1 MADQKDSPP
10 RDELQ
15 ELLES
20 VRRRLRKLTIA
31 VLLLILAVMLCAAAI
46 FGNLLNYFG
55 NDSMLS
61 GGIFIFAAALGFAL
75 GWFAGRKA

>member
-1 MADQKDSPP
+1 MLNQKDSSP

-31 VLLLILAVMLCAAAI
+31 VLMLILAVMLCAAAI

-55 NDSMLS
+55 NDSMH
-61 GGIFIFAAALGFAL
+61 
-75 GWFAGRKA
+75 WWPR

>member
-1 MADQKDSPP
+1 MANQKDFPP

-20 VRRRLRKLTIA
+20 VRRRLGKLTIA
-31 VLLLILAVMLCAAAI
+31 VLMLILAVMLCAAAI

>member
-20 VRRRLRKLTIA
+20 VRRRLRTLTIA

>member
-1 MADQKDSPP
+1 MANQKDSPP